1 MRHVHDFNIKTLD
14 VQFVHVIGNIFHVS
28 FDLSIDITNVCKK
41 IVSKL
46 RLSNILQTIERN
58 LYHARMRKTSY
69 WTNLVFLQF
78 APIRTDPLSKP
89 DAIQF
94 LYILVSIYLY
104 NRVHSPLRYHIVII
118 VLLSQKSSSP
128 RFHRNGSLSPRGSV
142 NNIGSADHRRVH
154 VIRGGIFAGVRR
166 ADRPRS
172 DPESNPV
179 GCPWA

>member
-1 MRHVHDFNIKTLD
+1 MYI
-14 VQFVHVIGNIFHVS
+14 S
-28 FDLSIDITNVCKK
+28 FDYKCLQKNCSQIAC
-41 IVSKL
+41 VSD
-46 RLSNILQTIERN
+46 ILQTIERN
-58 LYHARMRKTSY
+58 LYRLEKYRTS
-69 WTNLVFLQF
+69 LVFLQF
-78 APIRTDPLSKP
+78 APIRFPNPMLYNFSISSSLS
-89 DAIQF
+89 I
-94 LYILVSIYLY
+94 SLY
-104 NRVHSPLRYHIVII
+104 NRSPLRYHIVII

>member
-1 MRHVHDFNIKTLD
+1 MEIYSTYLLIYR
-14 VQFVHVIGNIFHVS
+14 
-28 FDLSIDITNVCKK
+28 SISSTFAKK
-41 IVSKL
+41 LFPNCVYLI
-46 RLSNILQTIERN
+46 ILQTIERN